1 MDEKF
6 NRRFTSF
13 CNSLDALSEA
23 KNRQTDKR
31 IEQKTEIFLIH
42 LS

>member
-13 CNSLDALSEA
+13 CNSLDAFPIDIVPFSAILKIVDKTAIGLS
-23 KNRQTDKR
+23 Q
-31 IEQKTEIFLIH
+31 
-42 LS
+42 S